1 MISRIAAI
9 TATEM
14 RIAIRNRWIVTAS
27 ALMTG
32 FGLILAF
39 AGSAP
44 SGMLGVDRLTVTV
57 TSLSTLSVYLVP
69 LIALLLSF
77 DAFAG
82 ETDRGTLP
90 LLVTYPVERWEILI
104 GKFGAQL
111 VVLALALII
120 GFGVTAAA
128 VWATDGV
135 SAESLA
141 HLVRLVWTAILL
153 GAGFLA
159 VGNFVSVSVRQPGT
173 AASLA
178 VAVWVIAVVMF
189 DVVLLGAVV
198 ADDGGM
204 FTKDIFPW
212 LLVGS
217 PTDAFRL
224 FNVAAIESS
233 VMADGF
239 ASTTETFAIPMLAP
253 LVSLVLW
260 PSTILALTALALRRL
275 EP

>member
-1 MISRIAAI
+1 MIRNIAAI
-9 TATEM
+9 AATEM
-14 RIAIRNRWIVTAS
+14 RIAVRNRWIVTAT

-44 SGMLGVDRLTVTV
+44 SGALGVDRLTITV

-82 ETDRGTLP
+82 ETDRGTLQ
-90 LLVTYPVERWEILI
+90 LLVTYPVERWQILI
-104 GKFGAQL
+104 GKFVAQL
-111 VVLALALII
+111 AVLTLALVI
-120 GFGVTAAA
+120 GFGVTTAAI
-128 VWATDGV
+128 WATFGV
-135 SAESLA
+135 GQEGLV
-141 HLVRLVWTAILL
+141 HLGRLSWTGILL

-159 VGNFVSVSVRQPGT
+159 VGNCLSVSVRQPGT

-178 VAVWVIAVVMF
+178 IAVWVIAVVMF
-189 DVVLLGAVV
+189 DVALLGAVV

-212 LLVGS
+212 LLVAS

-224 FNVAAIESS
+224 FNLAAIESGI
-233 VMADGF
+233 ATDGF
-239 ASTTETFAIPMLAP
+239 ASATDSFAIPMMAP
-253 LVSLVLW
+253 LISLIFW
-260 PSTILALTALALRRL
+260 PLAILALAAHVLRRF

>member
-1 MISRIAAI
+1 MIRNIAAI
-9 TATEM
+9 AATEM
-14 RIAIRNRWIVTAS
+14 RIAMRNRWIITAT

-44 SGMLGVDRLTVTV
+44 SGMLGVDRLTITI

-82 ETDRGTLP
+82 ETDRGTLQ
-90 LLVTYPVERWEILI
+90 LLVTYPVERWQILV
-104 GKFGAQL
+104 GKFSAQL
-111 VVLALALII
+111 AVLTLAVVV
-120 GFGVTAAA
+120 GFGITTGA
-128 VWATDGV
+128 VWAADGV
-135 SAESLA
+135 AEESLA
-141 HLVRLVWTAILL
+141 HLVRLTLTASLL

-159 VGNFVSVSVRQPGT
+159 VGNCISASVRQPGT

-178 VAVWVIAVVMF
+178 IAVWVVAVVMF
-189 DVVLLGAVV
+189 DVILLGAVV
-198 ADDGGM
+198 ADDGGV

-212 LLVGS
+212 LLVVS

-224 FNVAAIESS
+224 FNLAAIESG
-233 VMADGF
+233 VAAEGL
-239 ASTTETFAIPMLAP
+239 AATTENFVVPAMAP

-260 PSTILALTALALRRL
+260 PFAILSLAAYVLRRF

>member
-1 MISRIAAI
+1 MIRNIAAI
-9 TATEM
+9 AATEM
-14 RIAIRNRWIVTAS
+14 RIAMRNRWIITAT

-44 SGMLGVDRLTVTV
+44 SGMLGVDRLTITI

-82 ETDRGTLP
+82 ETDRGTLQ
-90 LLVTYPVERWEILI
+90 LLVTYPVERWQILV
-104 GKFGAQL
+104 GKFSAQL
-111 VVLALALII
+111 AVLTLALVV
-120 GFGVTAAA
+120 GFGITTAS
-128 VWATDGV
+128 VWAVDGV
-135 SAESLA
+135 AEESLA
-141 HLVRLVWTAILL
+141 HLVRLTLTASLL

-159 VGNFVSVSVRQPGT
+159 VGNCISASVRQPGT

-178 VAVWVIAVVMF
+178 IAVWVVAVVMF
-189 DVVLLGAVV
+189 DVILLGAVV
-198 ADDGGM
+198 ADDGGT

-212 LLVGS
+212 LLVVS

-224 FNVAAIESS
+224 FNLAAIESG
-233 VMADGF
+233 VAAEGL
-239 ASTTETFAIPMLAP
+239 AATTENFVVPAMAP

-260 PSTILALTALALRRL
+260 PFAILALAAYVLRRF